1 MRGYTHL
8 AFALAAASS
17 IQVLAHRSAL
27 SLEVAVAGISALL
40 PDIDHPDSLLGR
52 KIKPISWLINKLLGH
67 RTITHSLDFAIGLCV
82 VVLLSSNFS
91 YWAWMFVLGYMSHL
105 ILDSLTLSG
114 IKLSMLRQN
123 STIGFKLVK
132 TGGVEDTAIFIVCLL
147 ILSFLITKHA

>member
-17 IQVLAHRSAL
+17 IQVLTHKDVL
-27 SLEVAVAGISALL
+27 SLPVMVAGISALL
-40 PDIDHPDSLLGR
+40 PDIDHTDSLLGR

-82 VVLLSSNFS
+82 IILLTSKFS
-91 YWAWMFVLGYMSHL
+91 YWAWMFALGYITHL
-105 ILDSLTLSG
+105 LLDSLTRTG

-132 TGGVEDTAIFIVCLL
+132 TGGVVDTAIFIVCLL
-147 ILSFLITKHA
+147 ILSFL